1 MKQLIYILCLSAIS
15 SFSASADEWEQKFR
29 FNQEKFHQQVNQIY
43 QSIRG
48 GELSHEQ
55 GQEKLAKISLEHAEK
70 SKKMHWSRM
79 ERKIEE
85 EVSSGRMSREMADEK
100 FRQAKESIKR
110 KEEVAHEL
118 ESEIKDSL
126 NEFREAVQ
134 AGEISEEEARM
145 EEQEIRVHLH
155 HEIRMA
161 HMEIDLDAEEA
172 HLDRAVE
179 EGEIGEE
186 EAEERLALIQDRMEN
201 MEMEFH
207 QRMEREE
214 EEEGHDRGTHW
225 EDEEELWEQIARG
238 MKAAVRLGKMSEKQ
252 AREIWEDWKEDERN
266 EDGEEEY

>member
-1 MKQLIYILCLSAIS
+1 MKQFIYIFCLSAIS

-29 FNQEKFHQQVNQIY
+29 SNQEKFHHQVNQIH

-48 GELSHEQ
+48 GELSHEE
-55 GQEKLAKISLEHAEK
+55 GQEKLANISLEHAEK

-79 ERKIEE
+79 ERKIEG
-85 EVSSGRMSREMADEK
+85 EVSSGRMSREIANEK
-100 FRQAKESIKR
+100 FRQAKESMER

-118 ESEIKDSL
+118 ESEIKESL
-126 NEFREAVQ
+126 NELREAVQ
-134 AGEISEEEARM
+134 AGEISEDDARM
-145 EEQEIRVHLH
+145 EGQEIRAHLH

-186 EAEERLALIQDRMEN
+186 EAEERLAQMQDRMESV
-201 MEMEFH
+201 EMEFH
-207 QRMEREE
+207 QKMELEE
-214 EEEGHDRGTHW
+214 NEHERGAHW
-225 EDEEELWEQIARG
+225 EAEEELWEQIARG

-252 AREIWEDWKEDERN
+252 AREIWEDWKEDEVN
-266 EDGEEEY
+266 EGGEEEY